1 MLKKVDPTVVRET
14 GYITGFVLLLSVVMQ
29 LVFAALDS
37 WSLGVLWGNILG
49 GAGAVLNFFLM
60 GLTIQQAL
68 GKSEEDAKAHMKLS
82 QKLRMLLLVVI
93 CAVGA
98 AAPCFDLVAV
108 LVPQLFPRIGA
119 MLRPLI
125 GKIFKEK
132 MD

>member
-14 GYITGFVLLLSVVMQ
+14 GYITGVVLLLSVMMQ

-37 WSLGVLWGNILG
+37 WSLDVLWGNVLG

-68 GKSEEDAKAHMKLS
+68 GKSEEDAKTYMKLS